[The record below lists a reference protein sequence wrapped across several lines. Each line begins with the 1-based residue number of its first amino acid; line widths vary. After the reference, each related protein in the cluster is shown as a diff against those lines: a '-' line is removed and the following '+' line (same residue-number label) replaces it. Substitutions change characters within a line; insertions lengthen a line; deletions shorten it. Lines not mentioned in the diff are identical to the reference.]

1 MSALSEPYIAPSITE
16 PITFR
21 AAAAPPN
28 SLLFMSVVMAV
39 LTPVILVYHNY
50 QYRVFH
56 GKTRREEE

>member
-1 MSALSEPYIAPSITE
+1 
-16 PITFR
+16 
-21 AAAAPPN
+21 
-28 SLLFMSVVMAV
+28 MSVVMAV